1 MERKTRPA
9 DDDRELEELDRAYSE
24 ITGYQPKKV
33 KKSPKKRNNIRI
45 LLAICGLLTLILCV
59 CLFCLVN
66 LEHGTLFD
74 GVLQMPDVT
83 MAGIPMGGMSKAEAK
98 AALQQLGEEVYSKN
112 MTLRVMDQTLEL
124 SPAEAGLHPDWEKAV
139 EDAFRNGSTGDFY
152 LLPYLNLDLDAV
164 QEAVNTLGRQFNSD
178 LKETTVRLE
187 GERPSLEA
195 GAPEEAGMLLV
206 ITIGVPEYGLDTT
219 ALYNQVLSAYNK
231 GILSVTGDFSHMA
244 PKLPDLD
251 TIYAQ
256 NYIAP
261 VDAVMDPE
269 TFEITPESYGY
280 HFDLESAK
288 AILANAQFGETLQFA
303 FTKIPAEVT
312 AEALAGTLY
321 CDVLGSAKTP
331 YYGDDNDNRNTN
343 LRLACEA
350 IDGVVLLP
358 GESFSYNDTLGER
371 TAAKGYKPA
380 PSYEGG
386 LTVDTLGGGICQVSS
401 TLYYGTL
408 FADLEIVERWNHGYV
423 SSYMDP
429 GMDATVSWG
438 GADFCF
444 ANNTEHPI
452 RIKAWRA
459 DGYVNVEIYGT
470 DTRDY
475 YIKMD
480 YYVVETIPYET
491 VYQDMPIDNEKGY
504 EDGDII
510 VTPYEGA
517 IVRTYKLKYDKVTN
531 ELISR
536 ELETNNTY
544 KKRDKVICRIVADPT
559 DPTDPGTEPTDPTE

>member
-1 MERKTRPA
+1 MERKMRPA
-9 DDDRELEELDRAYSE
+9 DDDRELEELDRAYSA
-24 ITGYQPKKV
+24 ITGYKPKNT
-33 KKSPKKRNNIRI
+33 KKSKKKSSRVGI
-45 LLAICGLLTLILCV
+45 LLTICALLTVILCG
-59 CLFCLVN
+59 CLFCLVS
-66 LEHGTLFD
+66 LKYGTLFD
-74 GVLQMPDVT
+74 SMLPMPDVT
-83 MAGIPMGGMSKAEAK
+83 MAGISMGGMSKAEAK
-98 AALQQLGEEVYSKN
+98 AALQQLGADVYSQN

-124 SPAEAGLHPDWEKAV
+124 SPVEAGLQPDWDKAV
-139 EDAFRNGSTGDFY
+139 EDAYRGGSTGDFY
-152 LLPYLNLDLDAV
+152 LLPYLNLDLNAVRDAV
-164 QEAVNTLGRQFNSD
+164 DTLGQQFNSD

-195 GAPEEAGMLLV
+195 GTPEEEGQLLV
-206 ITIGVPEYGLDTT
+206 ITIGIPEYGLDTT
-219 ALYNQVLSAYNK
+219 ALYNQVLEAYNK

-244 PKLPDLD
+244 PQLPDLD
-251 TIYAQ
+251 TIYNQ
-256 NYIAP
+256 SYIAP
-261 VDAVMDPE
+261 VDAVMDPV
-269 TFEITPESYGY
+269 TFEITPERYGY

-312 AEALAGTLY
+312 GEVLAATLY

-331 YYGDDNDNRNTN
+331 YYGDDNNNRNTN
-343 LRLACEA
+343 LGLACEA

-371 TAAKGYKPA
+371 TAAKGYKAA

-401 TLYYGTL
+401 TLYYSTL

-444 ANNTEHPI
+444 ANNTDYPI
-452 RIKAWRA
+452 RIKAWRT

-480 YYVVETIPYET
+480 YYVVETIPYDT
-491 VYQDMPIDNEKGY
+491 VYQEMAPDNEKGY
-504 EDGDII
+504 KDGDVII
-510 VTPYEGA
+510 TPYEGA
-517 IVRTYKLKYDKVTN
+517 IVRTYKLKYNKVTG

-536 ELETNNTY
+536 EVETNNTY
-544 KKRDKVICRIVADPT
+544 KKRDKVICRIVENPTDPTVPADPT
-559 DPTDPGTEPTDPTE
+559 DPTE